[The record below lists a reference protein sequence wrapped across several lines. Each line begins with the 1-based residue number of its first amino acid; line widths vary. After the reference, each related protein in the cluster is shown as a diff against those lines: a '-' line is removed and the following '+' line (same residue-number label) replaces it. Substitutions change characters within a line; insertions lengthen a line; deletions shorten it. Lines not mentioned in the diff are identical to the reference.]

1 MSTRICVKGL
11 PPRLYN
17 ENQLEKKFSGCGVI
31 TSIDLPA
38 LAKGKSNGI
47 AFVGFK
53 DKDAA
58 EKAVKLF
65 DKTFMGTT
73 KIQVEYAKPL
83 QKNVNKRPAPV
94 EENTKNSKKAK
105 KSHTQAATNNE
116 GDRFEE
122 SANTDMIDKIS
133 KNGRL
138 WLQNL
143 AHCCTEED
151 LRELIGNKDVE
162 EIRCLFNKQS
172 GECNGNAYIT
182 FTNRDHA
189 VEMYKVLDGTDF
201 LGRKLKIFPCDDRK
215 ELSRSKKLQNLP
227 FVPKSHVDHGTK
239 SWNALFI
246 SGDVV
251 AETFS
256 KKVEME
262 KSKLLEGSKNLPAAT
277 ALALAEMRIMQ
288 EIRQFLLDNNVNIY
302 SFGTEQERSRKILI
316 AKNLPPDFTEEDVQR
331 TFKPFGGIK
340 RIIFNPDIGLT
351 AMIELNESG
360 AKAAFDRI
368 NGAMLRGR
376 PLKLEFA
383 PISIFGKLPN
393 RELMSCELIQKLMDM
408 TKERAREGEQVALDV
423 FSLMNAT
430 ILVTFTNEV
439 SNDFDFQKL
448 FGKQKSKIIA
458 CGMLAD
464 QNPKCGFVFF
474 DTIEDAQSAMEI
486 KKSIINRD
494 DILSIAIATEEIV
507 LNGERSARKT
517 LVVRN
522 LPFTIQE
529 SEIMPLMKAV
539 GEVKEIRLP
548 EGVTGQK
555 RGFGFVEFVDSGD
568 VQKALNM
575 FEGVHFAGRRMVI
588 EISRM
593 KETIKEGKAVEKKKQ
608 KITKKSLSSAM
619 SSLRQDD

>member
-11 PPRLYN
+11 PARLYK
-17 ENQLEKKFSGCGVI
+17 EDQLEKKFSSCGII

-58 EKAVKLF
+58 AKAVKLF
-65 DKTFMGTT
+65 DKTFMGTV
-73 KIQVEYAKPL
+73 KIQVEFAKPL
-83 QKNVNKRPAPV
+83 QKNGNKRPAPV
-94 EENTKNSKKAK
+94 EDYKNDSKRAK
-105 KSHTQAATNNE
+105 KSKKQAATEVEN
-116 GDRFEE
+116 GTFEE
-122 SANTDMIDKIS
+122 SSNNETIEKIA

-151 LRELIGNKDVE
+151 LRELIGDKDVE

-182 FTNRDHA
+182 FTNREHA
-189 VEMYKVLDGTDF
+189 VEMYQQLDGIDF

-239 SWNALFI
+239 SWNSLFI
-246 SGDVV
+246 GGDVV

-256 KKVEME
+256 RKLEIE
-262 KSKLLEGSKNLPAAT
+262 KSKLLEGSKDLPAAT

-316 AKNLPPDFTEEDVQR
+316 AKNLPPDFTKDDVER

-340 RIIFNPDIGLT
+340 RIIFNPDVGLT

-368 NGAMLRGR
+368 NGAMFRGR
-376 PLKLEFA
+376 PIKLEFA

-408 TKERAREGEQVALDV
+408 TKERAREGEQVTLDIY
-423 FSLMNAT
+423 SLMNAT
-430 ILVTFTNEV
+430 VLITFTDDA

-448 FGKQKSKIIA
+448 FGKHKNKIIA

-474 DTIEDAQSAMEI
+474 DTVDDAQSAMEV

-494 DILSIAIATEEIV
+494 DIISVSIATEESVI
-507 LNGERSARKT
+507 NGERSARKT

-529 SEIMPLMKAV
+529 PELMPLMKAV

-548 EGVTGQK
+548 EGVNGQK

-568 VQKALNM
+568 IQKALNM

-593 KETIKEGKAVEKKKQ
+593 KETVKEGKAVEKKRQ
-608 KITKKSLSSAM
+608 RITKKTLSNAM
-619 SSLRQDD
+619 SSLRQN